1 MDFTTSFTVEQGP
14 EDVFQSIVNVG
25 GWWTGD
31 IEGSAAAMGDEF
43 TYRYGGL
50 HDSTQRVVE
59 FVPNEKITWRVT
71 EAKLTFVEDP
81 GEWVGTDLVFDV
93 RPSDEGT
100 ELRFTHRGLTP
111 GLECYDQCSNAWGFF
126 IRTSLRRLITTGEG
140 PTSPPWAEA

>member
-14 EDVFQSIVNVG
+14 EEVFQSIIDVG

-43 TYRYGGL
+43 TYRYRGF
-50 HDSTQRVVE
+50 HDSTQRVIE
-59 FVPNEKITWRVT
+59 FVPNEKITWSVA

-81 GEWVGTDLVFDV
+81 REWVGTDLVFEV

-100 ELRFTHRGLTP
+100 TKPVSVASGVLNAIRATCGRCP
-111 GLECYDQCSNAWGFF
+111 DQTRNYQG
-126 IRTSLRRLITTGEG
+126 
-140 PTSPPWAEA
+140 

>member
-43 TYRYGGL
+43 TYRYRGF

-111 GLECYDQCSNAWGFF
+111 GLECYDQCSNAWGFL
-126 IRTSLRRLITTGEG
+126 IRTSLRRLDHDRRGSDITALG
-140 PTSPPWAEA
+140 